1 MCGRLKRCRTP
12 RQKAP
17 HPHTGTPSHAC
28 TQRIHAHTHA
38 RARPAG
44 RSPRAPVVPPSATK
58 TSRLAAPAAT
68 GGRRQH
74 HSVANISI
82 MFVCGFILLWRVCVY
97 IIYIFHTHTS
107 THTTLDRHVIRLVYM
122 CGNDEGAVPSRYYV
136 VCVRDVCIIMC
147 VCEWCREWGG

>member
-1 MCGRLKRCRTP
+1 MYIICTAGGCGGGCGVVVVVVAAAMCGRLKRCRTP

-17 HPHTGTPSHAC
+17 HPHTGTPVHAC
-28 TQRIHAHTHA
+28 TRRIHAHTHV

-68 GGRRQH
+68 GERRQH

-82 MFVCGFILLWRVCVY
+82 MFVCGFILLWCVCVCMRVYY
-97 IIYIFHTHTS
+97 IYNIHTLIRTQTQT
-107 THTTLDRHVIRLVYM
+107 TH
-122 CGNDEGAVPSRYYV
+122 
-136 VCVRDVCIIMC
+136 
-147 VCEWCREWGG
+147 